1 MKYINKILLIKNV
14 YYKNIQFRNFYYKIN
29 IVGACNSGKST
40 LNNCLLEKLNETYK
54 KSVIND
60 IENYCIQNNENLITI
75 ENNKCLIVD
84 TLGINEKMLKKFEI
98 WKFKNYDKNF
108 ENNNIIKNY
117 FNTIINSNLILF
129 PIKGSE
135 IRQTDIFV
143 HNIIKDIYKQHD
155 NILTIVQNNLDHIYY
170 DEIKYNFL
178 DMYEHFTNII
188 FFPYSLDSYN
198 KNENLIDIIKEKIR
212 KTKIEKESSMIIN
225 NVYKN
230 EKKKFKI
237 NFDGEPSQYDEYE
250 MHEFIDDSLR
260 IFRPTLNGEIKNYFY
275 KFIDLKKKEK
285 SNDQLF
291 NDYFSKKILNKE
303 LKTISRDDLQK
314 KYASRMCEPLKEGSA
329 NSDYNG
335 SRNNSGNN
343 NSSSADLSNQEN
355 ETNALKDEGKWLDPH
370 NIEKWIQENDEDGKE
385 KKKILKKLKNKRMEL
400 LRKIINR
407 DKDTNLYSLINLSKT
422 QISINQE
429 NEKNKISHD
438 DNNIT
443 NNCIEEEEQLCQ
455 PGDSVNYLEK
465 EYPSK
470 CSSYNINDENNVSKG
485 EGGKS
490 CISKTTN
497 STEYNSENKESEIKV
512 CILGEKN
519 CGKTTLI
526 ETVLKKNIINEN
538 DIYELFGKKRKY
550 VNEDMNIIY
559 KNQKITILDTC
570 SLKKQHKFRNEDLF
584 YDEEN
589 RVYNNIRKSDICIYI
604 KEAKDNNICLNKDDK
619 KMLFYLL
626 KEKKNII
633 FIVSKIDLIVTDYEN
648 KRSEFLKSITN
659 TFSDIPVLFLNNNND
674 SHVNSLLKLITYI
687 NKRNNITISTSTL
700 NLFLIQFT
708 KLFPIPWL
716 KKQKCNFKFIKQIR
730 QNPITFLIFTNLYK
744 NIPNNYLTFFKK
756 KLKDQFDLKY
766 VNIQFV
772 FKTTCD
778 NRNIKKNQIIK

>member
-14 YYKNIQFRNFYYKIN
+14 YYKNIQFRKFYYKIN

-98 WKFKNYDKNF
+98 WKSKNYDKNF

-230 EKKKFKI
+230 EKKNFKI
-237 NFDGEPSQYDEYE
+237 NFDEEPSQYDEYE

-314 KYASRMCEPLKEGSA
+314 KYANRMCEPLKEGSA

-465 EYPSK
+465 EDPSK
-470 CSSYNINDENNVSKG
+470 CSSYNINYENNVSKG
-485 EGGKS
+485 EGGKG

-550 VNEDMNIIY
+550 VNEDMNILY

>member
-1 MKYINKILLIKNV
+1 
-14 YYKNIQFRNFYYKIN
+14 
-29 IVGACNSGKST
+29 
-40 LNNCLLEKLNETYK
+40 
-54 KSVIND
+54 
-60 IENYCIQNNENLITI
+60 
-75 ENNKCLIVD
+75 
-84 TLGINEKMLKKFEI
+84 MLKKFEI
-98 WKFKNYDKNF
+98 WKSKNYDKNF

-117 FNTIINSNLILF
+117 FNAIINSNLILF
-129 PIKGSE
+129 PVKGSE
-135 IRQTDIFV
+135 IRQADIFV
-143 HNIIKDIYKQHD
+143 HNIIKEIYKQHD
-155 NILTIVQNNLDHIYY
+155 NIFTIVQNNLDYIYS
-170 DEIKYNFL
+170 DKIKYNFL

-198 KNENLIDIIKEKIR
+198 KNANLIDIIKEKVR
-212 KTKIEKESSMIIN
+212 QTKIETDSSMIIN
-225 NVYKN
+225 KVSTN
-230 EKKKFKI
+230 EQTSLKT
-237 NFDGEPSQYDEYE
+237 NFYEEPSQSYEYE

-314 KYASRMCEPLKEGSA
+314 KYANIMCEPRKEEST
-329 NSDYNG
+329 NNDY
-335 SRNNSGNN
+335 NN
-343 NSSSADLSNQEN
+343 NSSNADRSNQEN
-355 ETNALKDEGKWLDPH
+355 ETNTLKDEGKWLDPH
-370 NIEKWIQENDEDGKE
+370 NIEKWIQENSEYGKE

-407 DKDTNLYSLINLSKT
+407 DKDINLYSLINLSKT
-422 QISINQE
+422 NISINQE
-429 NEKNKISHD
+429 NEKNKIFHD
-438 DNNIT
+438 DNNVT
-443 NNCIEEEEQLCQ
+443 NDCIEEEGQLCQ
-455 PGDSVNYLEK
+455 PGYSVNYLEK
-465 EYPSK
+465 DDPSK
-470 CSSYNINDENNVSKG
+470 CSSYNFFDKKNINDETDIPKEEGTKG
-485 EGGKS
+485 
-490 CISKTTN
+490 CISKTAN
-497 STEYNSENKESEIKV
+497 STEYKSENKESEIKV

-550 VNEDMNIIY
+550 VNEDMSILY

-674 SHVNSLLKLITYI
+674 SHVNALLKLITYI

-778 NRNIKKNQIIK
+778 NRNVKKNQIIK

>member
-1 MKYINKILLIKNV
+1 MKYINKIVLIKNV
-14 YYKNIQFRNFYYKIN
+14 YYKHVQFRKIYYKIN

-40 LNNCLLEKLNETYK
+40 LNNCLLEKLNETHK
-54 KSVIND
+54 KSVINN

-75 ENNKCLIVD
+75 ENRKCLIVD
-84 TLGINEKMLKKFEI
+84 TLGVNEKMLKKLEI
-98 WKFKNYDKNF
+98 WKSKNYDKNF

-129 PIKGSE
+129 PVKGSE
-135 IRQTDIFV
+135 IRQADILA

-155 NILTIVQNNLDHIYY
+155 NIFTIVQNNLDDIYF

-188 FFPYSLDSYN
+188 FFPYSLDSHN
-198 KNENLIDIIKEKIR
+198 KNANLINIIKERVKQ
-212 KTKIEKESSMIIN
+212 TKIEADKSVIRN
-225 NVYKN
+225 NVSKN
-230 EKKKFKI
+230 EQASFKTD
-237 NFDGEPSQYDEYE
+237 FYEDPSKSDEYD

-303 LKTISRDDLQK
+303 LKTISQDDLQK
-314 KYASRMCEPLKEGSA
+314 KYANRMYEPRKEE
-329 NSDYNG
+329 NNNNDYN
-335 SRNNSGNN
+335 NN
-343 NSSSADLSNQEN
+343 NDIDQSNNEN
-355 ETNALKDEGKWLDPH
+355 ETKALKDEGKWIDPN
-370 NIEKWIQENDEDGKE
+370 NIEKWVQENTEDGKE
-385 KKKILKKLKNKRMEL
+385 KKIFKKLKNKRMEL

-407 DKDTNLYSLINLSKT
+407 DKDTNLYSLINLSKN

-429 NEKNKISHD
+429 NEKNKISSD
-438 DNNIT
+438 DNDVT
-443 NNCIEEEEQLCQ
+443 SHCVEEETQVCQ
-455 PGDSVNYLEK
+455 PGDSANYLE
-465 EYPSK
+465 EDEISK
-470 CSSYNINDENNVSKG
+470 CSSYDTFDESTMAKEERANDW
-485 EGGKS
+485 
-490 CISKTTN
+490 ISKTAN
-497 STEYNSENKESEIKV
+497 LAEHKSENKPSEIKV

-550 VNEDMNIIY
+550 VNEDMSIVY
-559 KNQKITILDTC
+559 KDQKISILDTC
-570 SLKKQHKFRNEDLF
+570 SLKKQHRFRNEDLY

-589 RVYNNIRKSDICIYI
+589 RVYNNIRKSDICVYI

-674 SHVNSLLKLITYI
+674 SHVNSLLKLITHI

-700 NLFLIQFT
+700 NLFLIQFI

-730 QNPITFLIFTNLYK
+730 QNPVTFLIFTNLYK

-778 NRNIKKNQIIK
+778 NKNVKKNQIIK